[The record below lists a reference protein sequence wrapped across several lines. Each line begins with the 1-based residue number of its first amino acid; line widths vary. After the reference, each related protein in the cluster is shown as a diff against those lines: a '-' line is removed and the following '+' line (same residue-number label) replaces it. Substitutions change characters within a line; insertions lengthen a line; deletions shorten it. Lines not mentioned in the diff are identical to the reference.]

1 MTLMDDNL
9 RLSDNERV
17 TAITA
22 LASHF
27 TQGRL
32 DHQEFDDRSLAISRA
47 KTRADLRPLFS
58 DLPGQLE
65 GALAEG
71 AEAVAKQDEDEDIRE
86 LKEFRRSGRRVENL
100 SGIIFGLTLVTFLV
114 LTFVFHISWAWLVW
128 PSLIVTLPIP
138 RLIHGF
144 SDSDEKAYRELKE
157 AEELSRK
164 ARLKRATERMKE
176 LEGE

>member
-9 RLSDNERV
+9 RLSDNERL
-17 TAITA
+17 TAMTA

-32 DHQEFDDRSLAISRA
+32 DHEEFDDRSLAISRA

-65 GALAEG
+65 GAG
-71 AEAVAKQDEDEDIRE
+71 AVAKQDEDEDIRE

-114 LTFVFHISWAWLVW
+114 LTFVFHVSWAWLVW